1 MTSDRRQANL
11 WGITC
16 YFNPIGY
23 QRRLQNYHL
32 FRQHLTIPLVAVE
45 LAYGD
50 DFDLGADDAD
60 VLIRLRGTDVLWQK
74 ERLLNLALAALPDHC
89 EAVAWLD
96 CDVVFDDD
104 DWALRASRALER
116 CSLLQPFQTVREP
129 SAEGWDTSSGESA
142 DARPGHSL

>member
-1 MTSDRRQANL
+1 LTSDRRQANL

-50 DFDLGADDAD
+50 DFDLGAD
-60 VLIRLRGTDVLWQK
+60 
-74 ERLLNLALAALPDHC
+74 ALFMLPTPAQIAIEIANVAGAAN
-89 EAVAWLD
+89 
-96 CDVVFDDD
+96 
-104 DWALRASRALER
+104 
-116 CSLLQPFQTVREP
+116 
-129 SAEGWDTSSGESA
+129 
-142 DARPGHSL
+142 ART